1 MPIARWKEPEGKQN
15 KKKGWGGIKSDTAR
29 GFGGCPGRAAASLR
43 SAVRCALLR
52 GPGGPLVVPVP
63 PPPSDFKPGLSRRGP
78 PSWGK
83 KRRLGS
89 KGASSS
95 RWNLGPFAYRI
106 INEAFNQ
113 AEFPSLRK
121 ELVIPRNNPMFSS
134 WLPCRLPSRDWGG
147 GGGGEN

>member
-1 MPIARWKEPEGKQN
+1 MKSKER
-15 KKKGWGGIKSDTAR
+15 GGSV
-29 GFGGCPGRAAASLR
+29 GGRAAASLR

-52 GPGGPLVVPVP
+52 GPGSPPGP
-63 PPPSDFKPGLSRRGP
+63 SWAFRRGVHRVEA
-78 PSWGK
+78 K
-83 KRRLGS
+83 KGRLGS
-89 KGASSS
+89 KGASST

-134 WLPCRLPSRDWGG
+134 WLPCRLPNRDL
-147 GGGGEN
+147 GGGGERELASKCALSPLILKFEN